1 MTTDPLP
8 GYSYLIH
15 GYDSTLRRGNMKV
28 DLRQAGEVVIVD
40 LEAPLVAGMGDEL
53 LSDVMN
59 ELLSKDFKKIL
70 LNLSRISKI
79 DSCGIG
85 EIVASVKLGERFGS
99 AVKLINLSE
108 QVRSVLDLTR
118 ILPLLE
124 VHDNEKE
131 ALAAFGK

>member
-1 MTTDPLP
+1 
-8 GYSYLIH
+8 
-15 GYDSTLRRGNMKV
+15 MKADV
-28 DLRQAGEVVIVD
+28 RLAGEVIIVD
-40 LEAPLVAGMGDEL
+40 LEGNLVAGVGDEVL
-53 LSDVMN
+53 TQVMN
-59 ELLSKDFKKIL
+59 ELVAKEYKKIL

-85 EIVASVKLGERFGS
+85 EIVASAKLGERFGS
-99 AVKLINLSE
+99 AVKLINLSK

-131 ALAAFGK
+131 ALAAFAE

>member
-1 MTTDPLP
+1 
-8 GYSYLIH
+8 
-15 GYDSTLRRGNMKV
+15 MKV
-28 DLRQAGEVVIVD
+28 GVRQSGEVIIVD
-40 LEAPLVAGMGDEL
+40 LDAPLVAGMGDEL

-59 ELLSKDFKKIL
+59 ELLSKNFKKIL

-79 DSCGIG
+79 DSSGIG

-99 AVKLINLSE
+99 AVKLINLSK

-131 ALAAFGK
+131 ALAAFVDQ